1 MGLNGQ
7 AQYWAKDIDEACH
20 ILFRHYEHTYVAPG
34 EHSPRRAMTS
44 DPFDRDIRGYPHAK
58 TRGDGFSQVGEIFSN
73 ETNPG
78 RKKSFDIRS
87 VMMAVVDHDHHPLER
102 WSGMRGAETAVVWD
116 AHLGGY
122 PVCLIGI
129 ESRPVPRLGF
139 VPADGPDQWYAGT
152 LFPLASKKVARAIN
166 AASSNRPVVILAN
179 LSGFDGSPESMRKLQ
194 LEYGAEIGRAVV
206 NFKGPMVFCVISR
219 YHGGAYVVFSRMLNE
234 QLQVAALEGT
244 FASVI
249 GGAPAAA
256 VVFSGEV
263 EARTGKDPRLQSLAE
278 AMATADSAEK
288 RRLRTEWDELF
299 KAVHS
304 EKLGEIAAEFD
315 RVHSVHR
322 ALKVGALQHILPP
335 ANLRP
340 YLIGAL
346 ERGLGENESEYG
358 EHENP
363 VLKAKAAV
371 ASL

>member
-1 MGLNGQ
+1 
-7 AQYWAKDIDEACH
+7 
-20 ILFRHYEHTYVAPG
+20 
-34 EHSPRRAMTS
+34 
-44 DPFDRDIRGYPHAK
+44 
-58 TRGDGFSQVGEIFSN
+58 
-73 ETNPG
+73 
-78 RKKSFDIRS
+78 
-87 VMMAVVDHDHHPLER
+87 
-102 WSGMRGAETAVVWD
+102 
-116 AHLGGY
+116 
-122 PVCLIGI
+122 
-129 ESRPVPRLGF
+129 
-139 VPADGPDQWYAGT
+139 
-152 LFPLASKKVARAIN
+152 
-166 AASSNRPVVILAN
+166 
-179 LSGFDGSPESMRKLQ
+179 
-194 LEYGAEIGRAVV
+194 
-206 NFKGPMVFCVISR
+206 MVFCVISR